1 MSNKI
6 NNFIEEKI
14 DPLFSKGGK
23 YDKLWSVYDSFHTFL
38 FVPRHTAGRK
48 GVQVHDSVDSKRVII
63 MVILALIPAM
73 LVGCWNVGLQHDL
86 ALGINDG
93 WFMQFLYG
101 FGTFLPKVVVSYVV
115 GLGIEMTIAAC
126 KREEVAEGF
135 LATGLLI
142 PMIVPVNTP
151 LWMIA
156 VATAFSVVFAK
167 EIFGGTGMNIFNPAL
182 ITRAFLFFAY
192 PKAMSGDAVFVR
204 TGSWLNNSEALDG
217 FTSATPLANVA
228 ESFATYNA
236 EKPETLEKAL
246 SVFNPETY
254 CTMDAFL
261 GVIPGSI
268 AETSTLA
275 ILIGAALLLI
285 TKVASW
291 RIMLSVFAG
300 GALMS
305 AIISSAS
312 PVAPT
317 VAQQLCLGGFAF
329 GAVFMATDPVTG
341 CRTNCG
347 KYIYG
352 LFIGVMAIIIRMFNT
367 GYPEGMMMA
376 ILLGNAV
383 APLIDYYVVE
393 ANINKRAKRVAA
405 SNKNN

>member
-1 MSNKI
+1 MKLNDYI
-6 NNFIEEKI
+6 NEKI
-14 DPLFSKGGK
+14 DPLFQKGGK
-23 YDKLWSVYDSFHTFL
+23 YEKLWSVYDSFHTFL
-38 FVPRHTAGRK
+38 FVPRHTAPRK

-73 LVGCWNVGLQHDL
+73 LFGCWNVGYQHDK
-86 ALGINDG
+86 ALGIDDG

-101 FGTFLPKVVVSYVV
+101 FGAFLPKVVVSYLV
-115 GLGIEMTIAAC
+115 GLGIEMAVAC
-126 KREEVAEGF
+126 VKREEVAEGF
-135 LATGLLI
+135 LASGLLI

-156 VATAFSVVFAK
+156 VATAFSVIFAK

-192 PKAMSGDAVFVR
+192 PKAMSGDEVFVR
-204 TGSWLNNSEALDG
+204 TGSWFCNSPIEGTQVVDG
-217 FTSATPLANVA
+217 FTGATPLAQVA
-228 ESFATYNA
+228 SGL
-236 EKPETLEKAL
+236 PVDCSLL
-246 SVFNPETY
+246 
-254 CTMDAFL
+254 DAFI
-261 GVIPGSI
+261 GTIPGSI

-291 RIMLSVFAG
+291 RIMLSVFVG

-305 AIISSAS
+305 SIIDGPS
-312 PVAPT
+312 VAM
-317 VAQQLCLGGFAF
+317 QLCLGGFAF

-352 LFIGVMAIIIRMFNT
+352 LFIGIMAIIIRMFNT

-383 APLIDYYVVE
+383 APLIDYCVVE
-393 ANINKRAKRVAA
+393 SNISKRAKRMKA
-405 SNKNN
+405 

>member
-1 MSNKI
+1 MKLNDYI
-6 NNFIEEKI
+6 NEKI
-14 DPLFSKGGK
+14 DPLFQKGGK
-23 YDKLWSVYDSFHTFL
+23 YEKLWSVYDSFHTFL
-38 FVPRHTAGRK
+38 FVPRHTAARK

-73 LVGCWNVGLQHDL
+73 LFGCWNVGYQHDL

-101 FGTFLPKVVVSYVV
+101 FGAFLPKVVVSYLV
-115 GLGIEMTIAAC
+115 GLGIEMAVAC
-126 KREEVAEGF
+126 VKREEVAEGF
-135 LATGLLI
+135 LASGLLI
-142 PMIVPVNTP
+142 PMIVPVETP

-156 VATAFSVVFAK
+156 VATAFSVIFAK

-192 PKAMSGDAVFVR
+192 PKAMSGDSVFVR
-204 TGSWLNNSEALDG
+204 TGNWLTGAPIEGTSVVDG
-217 FTSATPLANVA
+217 FSGATPLAAVA
-228 ESFATYNA
+228 DHS
-236 EKPETLEKAL
+236 
-246 SVFNPETY
+246 FNPETFS
-254 CTMDAFL
+254 TLDAFL
-261 GVIPGSI
+261 GLIPGSI

-275 ILIGAALLLI
+275 ILLGAALLLI

-291 RIMLSVFAG
+291 RIMGGVFVG
-300 GALMS
+300 GALVS
-305 AIISSAS
+305 ALIAAFAEN
-312 PVAPT
+312 APT

-347 KYIYG
+347 KIWYG
-352 LFIGVMAIIIRMFNT
+352 LFIGAMAIVIRMFNT

-383 APLIDYYVVE
+383 APLIDYCVVE
-393 ANINKRAKRVAA
+393 SNISKRAKRVKA
-405 SNKNN
+405 

>member
-1 MSNKI
+1 MKLNDYI
-6 NNFIEEKI
+6 NEKI
-14 DPLFSKGGK
+14 DPLFQKGGK
-23 YDKLWSVYDSFHTFL
+23 YEKLWSVYDSFHTFL
-38 FVPRHTAGRK
+38 FVPRHTAARK

-73 LVGCWNVGLQHDL
+73 LFGCWNVGYQHDL

-101 FGTFLPKVVVSYVV
+101 FGAFLPKVVVAYAV
-115 GLGIEMTIAAC
+115 GLGIEMAVAC
-126 KREEVAEGF
+126 MKREEVAEGF
-135 LATGLLI
+135 LASGLLI
-142 PMIVPVNTP
+142 PMIVPVETP

-156 VATAFSVVFAK
+156 VATAFSVIFAK

-192 PKAMSGDAVFVR
+192 PKAMSGDEVFVR
-204 TGSWLNNSEALDG
+204 TGNWLTGSPIEGTAVVDG
-217 FTSATPLANVA
+217 FSGATPLAAVA
-228 ESFATYNA
+228 DHS
-236 EKPETLEKAL
+236 
-246 SVFNPETY
+246 FNPATFS
-254 CTMDAFL
+254 TLDAFI
-261 GVIPGSI
+261 GTIPGSI

-275 ILIGAALLLI
+275 ILLGAALLLI

-291 RIMLSVFAG
+291 RIMGGVFVG
-300 GALMS
+300 GALVS
-305 AIISSAS
+305 ALIAAFAEN
-312 PVAPT
+312 APT

-347 KYIYG
+347 KIWYG
-352 LFIGVMAIIIRMFNT
+352 LFIGAMAIVIRMFNT

-383 APLIDYYVVE
+383 APLIDYCVVE
-393 ANINKRAKRVAA
+393 SNISKRAKRVKA
-405 SNKNN
+405 

>member
-1 MSNKI
+1 MKLND
-6 NNFIEEKI
+6 FIEEKI
-14 DPLFSKGGK
+14 APNFEKGGK
-23 YDKLWSVYDSFHTFL
+23 YEKFWSIYDSFHTFL

-63 MVILALIPAM
+63 MVILALVPA
-73 LVGCWNVGLQHDL
+73 LLFGCWNVGYQHDL

-101 FGTFLPKVVVSYVV
+101 FGAFLPKVVVSYVV
-115 GLGIEMTIAAC
+115 GLGIEMAVAAC

-192 PKAMSGDAVFVR
+192 PKAMSGDNVFVR
-204 TGSWLNNSEALDG
+204 TGNWWNNDPIEGTTVIDG
-217 FTSATPLANVA
+217 FSGATPLAQVA
-228 ESFATYNA
+228 DGSFDAATY
-236 EKPETLEKAL
+236 
-246 SVFNPETY
+246 S
-254 CTMDAFL
+254 TMDAFL
-261 GVIPGSI
+261 GCIPGSI

-275 ILIGAALLLI
+275 ILLGAALLLI

-300 GALMS
+300 GAVMS
-305 AIISSAS
+305 AIIGACSES
-312 PVAPT
+312 APT

-329 GAVFMATDPVTG
+329 AAVFMATDPVTG
-341 CRTNCG
+341 CRTNTG
-347 KYIYG
+347 KFIYG
-352 LFIGVMAIIIRMFNT
+352 AFIGVMAIIIRMFNT
-367 GYPEGMMMA
+367 GYPEGAMMA
-376 ILLGNAV
+376 VLLGNAV
-383 APLIDYYVVE
+383 APLIDYYVVD
-393 ANINKRAKRVAA
+393 ANINKRAKRVKA
-405 SNKNN
+405 

>member
-1 MSNKI
+1 MSNKLNNLI
-6 NNFIEEKI
+6 NEKI
-14 DPLFSKGGK
+14 DPLFAKGGK
-23 YDKLWSVYDSFHTFL
+23 FEGLWSIYDSFHTFL
-38 FVPRHTAGRK
+38 FVPRHTAGKK
-48 GVQVHDSVDSKRVII
+48 GVQVHDSVDSKRVIS
-63 MVILALIPAM
+63 MVLVALVPA
-73 LVGCWNVGLQHDL
+73 LLFGCWNVGYQHDL

-101 FGTFLPKVVVSYVV
+101 FGAFLPKMVVAYVV
-115 GLGIEMTIAAC
+115 GLGIEMAIAAC
-126 KREEVAEGF
+126 KHEEVAEGF

-192 PKAMSGDAVFVR
+192 PKAMSGDSVFVR
-204 TGSWLNNSEALDG
+204 TGDWFFNDPIEGTQVVDS
-217 FTSATPLANVA
+217 FTGATPLAEVA
-228 ESFATYNA
+228 AGTFNPATYS
-236 EKPETLEKAL
+236 TL
-246 SVFNPETY
+246 
-254 CTMDAFL
+254 DAFI
-261 GVIPGSI
+261 GIIPGSI
-268 AETSTLA
+268 GETSTLA
-275 ILIGAALLLI
+275 ILIGAAILLI
-285 TKVASW
+285 TQVASW

-300 GALMS
+300 GAVMS
-305 AIISSAS
+305 AIVAAFSES
-312 PVAPT
+312 APT

-383 APLIDYYVVE
+383 APLIDYYVVD
-393 ANINKRAKRVAA
+393 ANINKRAKRVKA
-405 SNKNN
+405 